1 MVKSKGRKI
10 AEGRAIAKM
19 KKPKAKTKAKNKNNR
34 SINRNKDKIC
44 GICGKEDNRNWA
56 HHWKK
61 WHKGMGIFEAGEFNP
76 SVWEPAGKKPK
87 MILWKDKR
95 P

>member
-19 KKPKAKTKAKNKNNR
+19 KKPKTKTKAKNKNNR

-44 GICGKEDNRNWA
+44 GICGKED
-56 HHWKK
+56 
-61 WHKGMGIFEAGEFNP
+61 
-76 SVWEPAGKKPK
+76 SV
-87 MILWKDKR
+87 
-95 P
+95 